1 MRWCVRHSVARCV
14 GDPEAPPQKKN
25 KHSDSDSDSE
35 LSLATAPAMP
45 DRRDGAMEEILHPAD
60 IFRHRVWVSCWMLD
74 AELGMWPLSWRALVG
89 PGPWARGRF
98 HAEPMERL
106 EEQQVL
112 ANMRFAQQRE
122 RLVSARNEAASAEQ
136 IWRNL
141 HDCDV
146 LDLAE
151 ARECCK
157 RREEARHYGML
168 LCRAFFQPIA
178 MDQIPQEQLRD
189 HVDRLSPDL
198 VELIGQFLNYN

>member
-1 MRWCVRHSVARCV
+1 
-14 GDPEAPPQKKN
+14 
-25 KHSDSDSDSE
+25 
-35 LSLATAPAMP
+35 
-45 DRRDGAMEEILHPAD
+45 MEDILHPAD
-60 IFRHRVWVSCWMLD
+60 ILRHPGWGSSWMLD

-89 PGPWARGRF
+89 PGPWHPWACGRF
-98 HAEPMERL
+98 HAEPIRRL

-112 ANMRFAQQRE
+112 ADLRFAQQRE
-122 RLVSARNEAASAEQ
+122 RLVSDRNEAASAEQ

-151 ARECCK
+151 ARDCCK

-178 MDQIPQEQLRD
+178 MDQILQEQLCV
-189 HVDRLSPDL
+189 HVDRLSPEL
-198 VELIGQFLNYN
+198 VELIGQFLYYN